1 MLYINFFLN
10 IYYIIMEVVKN
21 YVKAKK
27 PTLSNSSI
35 TTYSSILKNLYRKV
49 FDDGDIDMDKFN
61 NTNEVLEFLKNIP
74 PNKRKTILSS
84 LVIITDK
91 KPYRDLMLEDV
102 RDYNK
107 EIHKQEKTDDQKESW
122 VNTNQVKD
130 ILNELKTNT
139 DLLYKKKNLNV
150 SDLQEIQSYIIM
162 CLLGGIF
169 IPPRRSKD
177 YVDFK
182 IKNIDN
188 SKDNYLDKNKMVFN
202 SYKTSKT
209 YGQQVIE
216 IPIQLKNIL
225 NKWIKLNPTDYLLF
239 DSNMNKLSS
248 VKLNQRLNKIFGE
261 KKVGVN
267 QLRHTYLT
275 DKYAHTIKQK
285 DEINNVMGEMGSSVN
300 MLETYVKK

>member
-1 MLYINFFLN
+1 
-10 IYYIIMEVVKN
+10 MEVVKN
-21 YVKAKK
+21 YVKSKK
-27 PTLSNSSI
+27 PSLSNSSI
-35 TTYSSILKNLYRKV
+35 TTYSSILKNLYKNV
-49 FDDGDIDMDKFN
+49 FGDGDIDMEKFSQTDK
-61 NTNEVLEFLKNIP
+61 VLEYLKNVP

-91 KPYRDLMLEDV
+91 KAYRDLMLEDV

-107 EIHKQEKTDDQKESW
+107 EIHKQEKTEEQKESW
-122 VNTNQVKD
+122 VNTNQVRD

-139 DLLYKKKNLNV
+139 DLLYKKKNL
-150 SDLQEIQSYIIM
+150 SLGDLQEIQSYIIM
-162 CLLGGIF
+162 CLLGGVY

-182 IKNIDN
+182 IKNVDK
-188 SKDNYLDKNKMVFN
+188 SKDNFLEKNKLIFN
-202 SYKTSKT
+202 SYKTAKT
-209 YGQQVIE
+209 YGQQVVE
-216 IPIQLKNIL
+216 IPVQLKNIL
-225 NKWIKLNPTDYLLF
+225 VKWIKVNPTEYLLF

-275 DKYAHTIKQK
+275 DKYAHTIAQK
-285 DEINNVMGEMGSSVN
+285 NDIKDTMGDMGSSVN

>member
-1 MLYINFFLN
+1 
-10 IYYIIMEVVKN
+10 MEVVKS
-21 YVKAKK
+21 YVKSKK
-27 PTLSNSSI
+27 PSLSQSSI
-35 TTYSSILKNLYRKV
+35 TTYSSILKNLFKKV
-49 FDDGDIDMDKFN
+49 FGDGEIDMEKFN
-61 NTNEVLEFLKNIP
+61 ETEKVLDYLKNVP
-74 PNKRKTILSS
+74 SNKRKTILSS

-107 EIHKQEKTDDQKESW
+107 EIHKQEKTEEQKESW

-130 ILNELKTNT
+130 ILNELRTNT
-139 DLLYKKKNLNV
+139 ELLYKKKNL
-150 SDLQEIQSYIIM
+150 SLGDLQEIQSYIIM
-162 CLLGGIF
+162 CLLGGVF

-182 IKNIDN
+182 IKNVDK
-188 SKDNYLDKNKMVFN
+188 SKDNFLEKNKLIFN
-202 SYKTSKT
+202 SYKTAKT
-209 YGQQVIE
+209 YGQQVVD
-216 IPIQLKNIL
+216 IPVQLKNIL
-225 NKWIKLNPTDYLLF
+225 AKWIKVNPTEYLLF

-275 DKYAHTIKQK
+275 DKYAHTIAQK
-285 DEINNVMGEMGSSVN
+285 NDIKETMGEMGSSTN